1 MAKLGGRPLPTVG
14 IHRGEEE
21 DQKDIADGES
31 EEDSEAPLPE
41 GLPMIEFIL
50 PYQRWFYVFYN
61 STPIQLITAAL
72 IFSNFIIN
80 AAEAQ
85 YCGSNSSCFVDEDGF
100 KVRARRVP
108 SRRTLSRFGSDIAAR
123 SRVEKGSI
131 AGLSRVDRPHAARS
145 RGALRCYWSCT
156 GGCCAPL
163 TLTSPAPPCP
173 PRSFIATHRAL

>member
-85 YCGSNSSCFVDEDGF
+85 YCGSNSDCFVDEDGF

-123 SRVEKGSI
+123 SGSRRGPSRAYRGSI
-131 AGLSRVDRPHAARS
+131 DPTPPDPVAPCGVTGLVLAAAAR
-145 RGALRCYWSCT
+145 R
-156 GGCCAPL
+156 
-163 TLTSPAPPCP
+163 
-173 PRSFIATHRAL
+173 